1 MKLEEKERILIVGA
15 GSKAAAAI
23 KEVLAAET
31 PYELFFV
38 EYMVSDQSKAEGVIE
53 ASFTNRKEIRDIC
66 LQIRPSVIV
75 NTAAYTNVDKSE
87 HEKQEAWVVNVK
99 GVENLV
105 QMSRLVDAH
114 LIHFSTDYIFDGT
127 KGPYTEEDKPN
138 PLGYYGKTK
147 LASENVCKAG
157 NIHFT
162 IIRTNVL
169 YGSTGPVHQDF
180 VSWLLAKLDKG
191 EQVKVVNDQ
200 FSNPTLVDDLGIAV
214 ERIIKRKRYGIY
226 NIAGADWLNRWE
238 FAGKIADFFSLNKEL
253 IIPITTDELGQSA
266 PRPRYGGLVT
276 LKAETDLRMKM
287 SGIENGLSMIK
298 QRLLRNARERR

>member
-1 MKLEEKERILIVGA
+1 MRLEEKERILIVGA
-15 GSKAAAAI
+15 GSKTAAAI
-23 KEVLAAET
+23 KDVLAAET

-38 EYMVSDQSKAEGVIE
+38 ERAPVPEAESILI
-53 ASFTNRKEIRDIC
+53 ASFTNRREIREVC
-66 LQIRPSVIV
+66 LNIRPTVIV
-75 NTAAYTNVDKSE
+75 NTAAYTNVDGCE
-87 HEKQEAWVVNVK
+87 HDKQEAWVVNVK

-147 LASENVCKAG
+147 LASENVCKGG
-157 NIHFT
+157 NIHYT

-169 YGSTGPVHQDF
+169 YGATSPHHQDF
-180 VSWLLAKLDKG
+180 VSWLLAKLEKG
-191 EQVKVVNDQ
+191 EKVKVVNDQ
-200 FSNPTLVDDLGIAV
+200 YSNPTLVDDLGIAV

-238 FAGKIADFFSLNKEL
+238 FARRIAEYFGYSREL
-253 IIPITTDELGQSA
+253 IEPITTEELAQSA
-266 PRPRYGGLVT
+266 PRPKYGGLVT

-287 SGIENGLSMIK
+287 SSIENGLSMIK
-298 QRLLRNARERR
+298 QRMLRLARERR

>member
-1 MKLEEKERILIVGA
+1 MRLEEKERILIIGA
-15 GSKAAAAI
+15 GSKTASAI
-23 KEVLAAET
+23 KEVLTAET

-38 EYMVSDQSKAEGVIE
+38 EREPVPDFSEDVLIAG
-53 ASFTNRKEIRDIC
+53 FTNRREIREVC
-66 LQIRPSVIV
+66 LNIRPTVIV
-75 NTAAYTNVDKSE
+75 NTAAYTNVDKCE
-87 HEKQEAWVVNVK
+87 QDKQEAWVVNVK

-114 LIHFSTDYIFDGT
+114 LIHFSTDYIFDGA
-127 KGPYTEEDKPN
+127 KGPYTEEDKPH

-147 LASENVCKAG
+147 LASENVCKGG
-157 NIHFT
+157 NIPFT

-169 YGSTGPVHQDF
+169 YGSISVRHQDF
-180 VSWLLAKLDKG
+180 VTWLLTKLEK
-191 EQVKVVNDQ
+191 EEKVKVVNDQ
-200 FSNPTLVDDLGIAV
+200 YSNPTLVDDLGIAV

-238 FAGKIADFFSLNKEL
+238 FARRIADYFGFNKEL
-253 IIPITTDELGQSA
+253 IEAITTEQLAQSA
-266 PRPRYGGLVT
+266 PRPKHGGLVT

-298 QRLLRNARERR
+298 QRLLREARERR